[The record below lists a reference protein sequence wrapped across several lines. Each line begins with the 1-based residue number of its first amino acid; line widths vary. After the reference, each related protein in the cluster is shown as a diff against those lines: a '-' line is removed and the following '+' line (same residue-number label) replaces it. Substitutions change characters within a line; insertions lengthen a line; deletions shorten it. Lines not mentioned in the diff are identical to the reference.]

1 MERKYS
7 KNMYIVLAI
16 MLGIAIFS
24 ISYYITAERFKNNK
38 GNYGNGTEVKN
49 NTNAED
55 KMTLSSG
62 ENYVLDSKCEIL
74 FYTKYKKSGDLILVK
89 KESASTLGLKDKKQ
103 VEEKYKTEGYKIQ
116 EGSKTQIKLQNE
128 VEKYVPNKYVLG
140 IYGEYLA
147 IFKTDKNGDMH
158 IESEKEDITEKKIEH
173 LKEQDIYLLTTGS
186 KYFQCDTR
194 DEVLARLE
202 DYE

>member
-1 MERKYS
+1 M
-7 KNMYIVLAI
+7 A
-16 MLGIAIFS
+16 
-24 ISYYITAERFKNNK
+24 
-38 GNYGNGTEVKN
+38 
-49 NTNAED
+49 
-55 KMTLSSG
+55 LSSG
-62 ENYVLDSKCEIL
+62 ENYILDSKCEIL

-89 KESASTLGLKDKKQ
+89 KESASALGVKDKKE
-103 VEEKYKTEGYKIQ
+103 VEEKYKPEGYKIQ
-116 EGSKTQIKLQNE
+116 EGSKSQIKLQNE

-140 IYGEYLA
+140 IYGEYIA

-158 IESEKEDITEKKIEH
+158 IEDEKEDITDKKIEN

-194 DEVLARLE
+194 EEILARLE

>member
-1 MERKYS
+1 MENKCS
-7 KNMYIVLAI
+7 KGMYIILAI
-16 MLGIAIFS
+16 MVGIAIFS

-38 GNYGNGTEVKN
+38 EDYSNRIEVKN
-49 NTNAED
+49 NTNEQD
-55 KMTLSSG
+55 KMALSSG
-62 ENYVLDSKCEIL
+62 ENYVLDPKCEIL

-89 KESASTLGLKDKKQ
+89 KEAASTLGLKDKKA
-103 VEEKYKTEGYKIQ
+103 VEEKYKLQGYKIQ

-158 IESEKEDITEKKIEH
+158 IENEKEDITEKKIEN

-194 DEVLARLE
+194 DEVLSRLE